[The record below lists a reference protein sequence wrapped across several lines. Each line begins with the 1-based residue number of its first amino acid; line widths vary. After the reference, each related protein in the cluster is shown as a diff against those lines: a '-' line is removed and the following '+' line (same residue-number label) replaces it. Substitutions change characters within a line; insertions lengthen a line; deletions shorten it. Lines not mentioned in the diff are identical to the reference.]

1 LGNQHPVPSQYR
13 IGREQSANLFEHLA
27 SRDLAFDC
35 QSPTLIVVEQY
46 EFRAKLLSQYL
57 ILGPKVLDYFLL
69 LAVDPAGDDY
79 QIELP
84 RL

>member
-1 LGNQHPVPSQYR
+1 MPSQYR

-27 SRDLAFDC
+27 PKDLAFDC
-35 QSPTLIVVEQY
+35 QSPTLIVAEQNA
-46 EFRAKLLSQYL
+46 FRAKLLSQYL
-57 ILGPKVLDYFLL
+57 ILGPEVPDYFLL
-69 LAVDPAGDDY
+69 LAVDPARDDY